1 MGYTHEVAVYSNI
14 CIVPGRN
21 KGWMTGME
29 CTVIFPF
36 VEAFMEEWSNRAW
49 ALYGTPKQDIIL
61 SLMIVVRTYN
71 IIK

>member
-1 MGYTHEVAVYSNI
+1 
-14 CIVPGRN
+14 
-21 KGWMTGME
+21 MTGME